1 MLTLFRPPAV
11 LSLFCAIALFNGQVL
26 SARAQ
31 AVTGLGRP
39 GVTPSNI
46 SPPRTYL
53 TTLDEQDLVFN
64 TGGFIPRVRAGQESV
79 CFLPPLT
86 GVHTETV
93 GVADLRAQSQARK
106 DFEKSCRALAERKY
120 DLAERQLRAA
130 AEKYPGYPAFWVL
143 LGQLLEK
150 RQELGGARESCLRA
164 VSANSSYVP
173 AYLCLADIAAHVP
186 DWSEVLKESDVALAL
201 DPASN
206 RLSYLYNA
214 GANLNLN
221 HLAQAEKNALKAAEI
236 DQTHSDPRLHFLLA
250 QIYEKKGDLT
260 NETAQLREVLK
271 LATQPTEID
280 AIKQYLAVVEKEAS
294 QITK

>member
-1 MLTLFRPPAV
+1 MLTLFRRPAV
-11 LSLFCAIALFNGQVL
+11 LSLLCGMALFGGQAL

-31 AVTGLGRP
+31 LPRP
-39 GVTPSNI
+39 GLPPGSP
-46 SPPRTYL
+46 SPPPVTNL

-64 TGGFIPRVRAGQESV
+64 SSDFIPKVQAGKESV

-93 GVADLRAQSQARK
+93 GVADLRAQSKARK

-120 DLAERQLRAA
+120 DLAEKQLRAA
-130 AEKYPGYPAFWVL
+130 AEKYPDYPVFWVL

-150 RQELGGARESCLRA
+150 RQELDGARESCLRA
-164 VSANSSYVP
+164 ASENSKYLP

-186 DWSEVLKESDVALAL
+186 DWTEVLKESEVALAL

-206 RLSYLYNA
+206 GLSYIYSA

-236 DQTHSDPRLHFLLA
+236 DQAHDPRLHFLLA

-260 NETAQLREVLK
+260 NEAAQLRELLK
-271 LATQPTEID
+271 LAMQPTDID
-280 AIKQYLAVVEKEAS
+280 AIKQYLAVVEREAS
-294 QITK
+294 RKTQ